1 MNFLDLVL
9 NRYSVR
15 AYQPL
20 EVEQE
25 KIDQILQAVRMAPT
39 AANRQPFR
47 LILIRTKGR
56 EAELRRIYN
65 KDWFVQAPIVFC
77 ACGVDSESWIR
88 EDGRPIT
95 EIDVAIVMDHLT
107 LAAASLGLGTCWI
120 GAFDS
125 AEARKILEIPDSATP
140 ILFSPLGYP
149 ADQPKIKERRPIE
162 ALVKYEH
169 W

>member
-1 MNFLDLVL
+1 MDFLDLVR

-15 AYQPL
+15 AYQPV
-20 EVEQE
+20 EVEQA
-25 KIDQILQAVRMAPT
+25 KIDQILEAARMAPT

-47 LILIRTKGR
+47 LILIHTQGR

-65 KDWFVQAPIVFC
+65 KDWFVQAPIVIC
-77 ACGVDSESWIR
+77 ACGVDQESWTR
-88 EDGRPIT
+88 DDGQHIT

-120 GAFDS
+120 AAFNR
-125 AEARKILEIPDSATP
+125 AEARQILGIPASAAP
-140 ILFSPLGYP
+140 IIFSPLGYP
-149 ADQPKIKERRPIE
+149 ADQPHVKERRPVEELI
-162 ALVKYEH
+162 KYEN